1 MPPSAEATG
10 FIARYIDFLRGMRSN
25 PGAYPGFST
34 VACTPSALR
43 QHRIQEVSSPESP
56 LPGFSEQ
63 IPTISARMR
72 LILRACNL
80 AFTLPR

>member
-34 VACTPSALR
+34 RRPYPFGLTPASN
-43 QHRIQEVSSPESP
+43 
-56 LPGFSEQ
+56 PGGL
-63 IPTISARMR
+63 IAGIS
-72 LILRACNL
+72 L
-80 AFTLPR
+80 AGLF